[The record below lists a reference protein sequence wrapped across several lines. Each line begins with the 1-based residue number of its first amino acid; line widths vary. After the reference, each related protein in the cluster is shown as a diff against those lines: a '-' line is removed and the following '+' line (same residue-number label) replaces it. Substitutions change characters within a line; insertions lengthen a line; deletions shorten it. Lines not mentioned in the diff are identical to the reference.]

1 MHRTEGTNHNL
12 GMFTNGPPATCV
24 EEDWLNA
31 VQEEI
36 AKVIE
41 DSGLA
46 LKTATTET
54 RDQLS
59 AAITALIDAR
69 LSYHSLI

>member
-1 MHRTEGTNHNL
+1 MHRTEGVNHSSNL
-12 GMFTNGPPATCV
+12 FTNGPPATCV
-24 EEDWLNA
+24 EENWLNA
-31 VQEEI
+31 LQEEI
-36 AKVIE
+36 CKVIE
-41 DSGLA
+41 DSGLT
-46 LKTATTET
+46 LKTASTDT